1 MRTHP
6 NARLYLGER
15 YAQEGDQKAALAEYW
30 LAAHE
35 ASDPLKALLHKRIA
49 WNYADGGILLY
60 RKGLFG
66 PAIGYWEQALAVD
79 AAQVQAVYFL
89 ARAYFDQSRYERS
102 VAMSRLLLSRSQNR
116 LLNANLQF
124 NIGDCYWRLRDYD
137 KARLAYEASMRL
149 DTYGNFR
156 VYKSLGGT

>member
-1 MRTHP
+1 
-6 NARLYLGER
+6 L
-15 YAQEGDQKAALAEYW
+15 

-60 RKGLFG
+60 RKGLLG

-79 AAQVQAVYFL
+79 AAQVRAVYFL
-89 ARAYFDQSRYERS
+89 ARAYFEQSRYERS

-116 LLNANLQF
+116 LLNANLQS